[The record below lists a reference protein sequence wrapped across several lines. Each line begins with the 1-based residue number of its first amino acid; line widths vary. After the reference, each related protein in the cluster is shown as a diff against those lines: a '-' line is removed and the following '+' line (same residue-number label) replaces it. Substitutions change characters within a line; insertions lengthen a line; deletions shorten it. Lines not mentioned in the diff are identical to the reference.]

1 MDCDLQKL
9 QTEIQTEIRAMMTRS
24 YYHDQSI
31 PKSCPGCLQHRYNV
45 GLKAGFIIGLF
56 TGMIMGGGAAIGA
69 LILSL

>member
-1 MDCDLQKL
+1 
-9 QTEIQTEIRAMMTRS
+9 MMTRS